1 MADATTAAT
10 GATGGEGSKPKRPYR
25 NYRSRG
31 GRGNGGANGRRRS
44 ADDEAGEAG
53 EGGPK
58 RERVPSVP
66 VPPEMVGKTG
76 VLGKVCDVVKKQHG
90 QFGFIYIGEG
100 EAAKSDAPRIYFNF
114 KDYEAI
120 FPPRRGYLV
129 QFNVM
134 QDEAGRAYAGD
145 VKLTEQGVLEATI
158 RDEEFKKKLAA
169 EGKEPRPPRERR
181 ERRERRDDAGDD
193 SRTVTLKVTCEG
205 KVGEKQVTAKVG
217 QSIGRLKYTIAAE
230 WDAPTE
236 YSVFCHGGNTMLTK
250 ALLEELAEGD
260 VIHLKP
266 APAVTE
272 TA

>member
-1 MADATTAAT
+1 MADAAVSA
-10 GATGGEGSKPKRPYR
+10 GATGGDGSKPKRQSR
-25 NYRSRG
+25 NYRGR
-31 GRGNGGANGRRRS
+31 GRGNGGTNGNRRRS
-44 ADDEAGEAG
+44 EDDEAGGG
-53 EGGPK
+53 EGAPK
-58 RERVPSVP
+58 RERLPSVP

-76 VLGKVCDVVKKQHG
+76 VLGKVADVVKKGHG

-100 EAAKSDAPRIYFNF
+100 EEAKADAPRIYFNF

-129 QFNVM
+129 QFNVL
-134 QDEAGRAYAGD
+134 QDDGGRAYAAD
-145 VKLTEQGVLEATI
+145 VKLTEQGVQEATV

-169 EGKEPRPPRERR
+169 EGKEPRAPRERR

-266 APAVTE
+266 APAAEV
-272 TA
+272 